1 MADIV
6 WKTVTL
12 PNAFVGEA
20 YEAGLAVTGAAT
32 AVTGTV
38 VKAGSG
44 ALPPGL
50 SVAADF
56 VRITGTPTVDGI
68 YSFKLTMTDTA
79 GGVDSGVFTVA
90 VMDRRQSDI
99 LELPASAQFARTWP
113 LTQ

>member
-6 WKTVTL
+6 WKSVTL
-12 PNAFVGEA
+12 PNAFIGEA

-44 ALPPGL
+44 ALPPG
-50 SVAADF
+50 VAVASDF
-56 VRITGTPTVDGI
+56 VRLTGTPTSEGV

-79 GGVDSGVFTVA
+79 GGVDSGLFTIA
-90 VMDRRQSDI
+90 VMDRRQSDV
-99 LELPASAQFARTWP
+99 LELPPAVQVGRVWP
-113 LTQ
+113 QV